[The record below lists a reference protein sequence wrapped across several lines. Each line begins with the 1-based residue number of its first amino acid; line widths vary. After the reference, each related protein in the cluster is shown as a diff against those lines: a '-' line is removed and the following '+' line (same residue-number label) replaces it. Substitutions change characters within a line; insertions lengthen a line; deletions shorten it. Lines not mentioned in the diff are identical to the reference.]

1 MKRIAK
7 PCMEDEALRID
18 QNRLTNVLDEF
29 FNDLKFYEQTVAW
42 ILEDQVSPEDVA
54 DEMERE

>member
-1 MKRIAK
+1 MH
-7 PCMEDEALRID
+7 EDEALRID

-29 FNDLKFYEQTVAW
+29 FNGLKFYEQTVAW
-42 ILEDQVSPEDVA
+42 MLEDQVSPEDVA